1 MIKPVTYPLTEETVA
16 ELQRLSA
23 LGYSLRDMAMYFD
36 YDYNQ
41 FKAEADDPDSEVAYN
56 IRRGKLI
63 LRANVDMRT
72 AESAENGN
80 ITAVQQLSKSMRE
93 KNYKDLLNS
102 IGDD

>member
-1 MIKPVTYPLTEETVA
+1 MIQPVTYPLKDETA
-16 ELQRLSA
+16 LELQRLSA
-23 LGYSLRDMAMYFD
+23 LGYSVRDMAMYFD

-41 FKAEADDPDSEVAYN
+41 FKAEADNPDSEVAYN

-63 LRANVDMRT
+63 LKANVDMRT

>member
-1 MIKPVTYPLTEETVA
+1 MIHPVTYPLTEETVA